1 MCQQLGSV
9 TKGQRQALMQCC
21 FIVSEAQVAQYE
33 GADILIQI
41 TKKQQLK
48 IDKGILV
55 IYPIDRVGLQ

>member
-1 MCQQLGSV
+1 
-9 TKGQRQALMQCC
+9 MQCC

-41 TKKQQLK
+41 TKKQQLE